1 MASFSIPLT
10 GLEADST
17 ALNTIANDL
26 SNMNTTA
33 FKAQTTNFSDLFY
46 QEIGSTGAGNPI
58 QVGAGVKV
66 ASNETDIVHAGLD
79 QFNRKCDGCGVEWKR
94 LFCDRQSIGRV

>member
-33 FKAQTTNFSDLFY
+33 FKAQTTTLFR
-46 QEIGSTGAGNPI
+46 PLLP
-58 QVGAGVKV
+58 
-66 ASNETDIVHAGLD
+66 ASRRDRLRRPDPGGRRHKGGLELRLTS
-79 QFNRKCDGCGVEWKR
+79 RKAPTTR
-94 LFCDRQSIGRV
+94 AA

>member
-26 SNMNTTA
+26 SNMNTTG
-33 FKAQTTNFSDLFY
+33 FKSAIDQLCRPLLPTNW
-46 QEIGSTGAGNPI
+46 
-58 QVGAGVKV
+58 
-66 ASNETDIVHAGLD
+66 H
-79 QFNRKCDGCGVEWKR
+79 
-94 LFCDRQSIGRV
+94 DRQRRPNPGGRRSAGGFE

>member
-46 QEIGSTGAGNPI
+46 Q
-58 QVGAGVKV
+58 QVG
-66 ASNETDIVHAGLD
+66 ETGIGRPDPGGRGHAGGLQLD
-79 QFNRKCDGCGVEWKR
+79 RLHARVIQHKR
-94 LFCDRQSIGRV
+94 HEHLGYGH